1 MKKINMKLLSAIM
14 ALMLLSGCGESAV
27 SGSGQ
32 PSESTIESE
41 VSSAVSSEE
50 TEKAAF
56 TVRYGGE
63 PYDPTSQEDQLS
75 LAVLKSTTK
84 EIRYTYLEG
93 SVKQIMKAEN
103 CHKESTASGT
113 PYDKRMKI

>member
-1 MKKINMKLLSAIM
+1 MRLQLAFEELVHETLIPALENPDILINIDY
-14 ALMLLSGCGESAV
+14 
-27 SGSGQ
+27 
-32 PSESTIESE
+32 
-41 VSSAVSSEE
+41 SEE

-63 PYDPTSQEDQLS
+63 QYDPTSQEDQLS